1 MSPLAGRR
9 IGARVAPVNAL
20 QTGTRRHFDADY
32 REDVVLRDGSAVFL
46 RLVRP
51 SDKALLVRGLER
63 LSKES
68 RYMRFFTNKSRWSDA
83 ELAYLTELD
92 QERHLAIGAGRL
104 DADGNEEGIGV
115 ARFVVSPD
123 DPALAE
129 AAVAL
134 LDEVQNVGL
143 GRLLFMRLIA
153 AARERGV
160 ERFFAETLPDNFAMQ
175 RLWRSFDPESTESRG
190 ASRFLSLRLPDV
202 SPTAAMRGPVETT
215 RVRAKTAVETP

>member
-1 MSPLAGRR
+1 
-9 IGARVAPVNAL
+9 
-20 QTGTRRHFDADY
+20 
-32 REDVVLRDGSAVFL
+32 
-46 RLVRP
+46 
-51 SDKALLVRGLER
+51 
-63 LSKES
+63 
-68 RYMRFFTNKSRWSDA
+68 MRFFTNKSRWNDA

-92 QERHLAIGAGRL
+92 HERHLAIGAGRL

-123 DPALAE
+123 DPTMAE

-175 RLWRSFDPESTESRG
+175 RLWRSFDPGSGDSHG
-190 ASRFLSLRLPDV
+190 ASRFLSLQLPDV
-202 SPTAAMRGPVETT
+202 SPTATIGPVGTT
-215 RVRAKTAVETP
+215 RVGAKIQAESR